1 MSTPTTDTT
10 TDTTTEYVVPTSTTG
25 TTVVPRGHGYLVL
38 PLLAAVLG
46 AALAAG
52 LTWLIVS
59 SVSLQITPAAI
70 GM

>member
-1 MSTPTTDTT
+1 MSTPTTDMTT
-10 TDTTTEYVVPTSTTG
+10 VAAAPTSSTG
-25 TTVVPRGHGYLVL
+25 TTVVPRGRGYLVL
-38 PLLAAVLG
+38 PLVAAMVG

-52 LTWLIVS
+52 LTLLIVN

>member
-1 MSTPTTDTT
+1 MSTPTTDA
-10 TDTTTEYVVPTSTTG
+10 VIASAPTSTTG
-25 TTVVPRGHGYLVL
+25 TSVVPRGRGHLVA
-38 PLLAAVLG
+38 PLIAALVG

-52 LTWLIVS
+52 STWLVVS

>member
-10 TDTTTEYVVPTSTTG
+10 RVAAAPTASTG
-25 TTVVPRGHGYLVL
+25 TTVVPRGRGYLVL
-38 PLLAAVLG
+38 PLVVAALG

>member
-10 TDTTTEYVVPTSTTG
+10 PVVAAPTSSTG
-25 TTVVPRGHGYLVL
+25 PTVVPRGRGYLVL

-52 LTWLIVS
+52 VTWLIVS
-59 SVSLQITPAAI
+59 SVSLDITPAAI